1 MGDKDCKRLQFELSG
16 DAIERLN
23 NLKKSTDASSK
34 AEVIRN
40 SLRVYEY
47 ITSMIKEGYELEF
60 KKDKKKVTIVAL
72 PI

>member
-1 MGDKDCKRLQFELSG
+1 MGDKDCKRLQFELSE
-16 DAIERLN
+16 DAIKRLN

-47 ITSMIKEGYELEF
+47 ITAMIKEGYELEF
-60 KKDKKKVTIVAL
+60 KKDKKKVTIVPL

>member
-1 MGDKDCKRLQFELSG
+1 MGDKDCKRLQFELSE

-47 ITSMIKEGYELEF
+47 ISAMIKEGYELEF

>member
-1 MGDKDCKRLQFELSG
+1 MIVAAHCGVKLTCPDLDHKVQ
-16 DAIERLN
+16 N
-23 NLKKSTDASSK
+23 STDVSSK

-47 ITSMIKEGYELEF
+47 ITAMIKEGYELEF
-60 KKDKKKVTIVAL
+60 KKDKKKVTIVPL